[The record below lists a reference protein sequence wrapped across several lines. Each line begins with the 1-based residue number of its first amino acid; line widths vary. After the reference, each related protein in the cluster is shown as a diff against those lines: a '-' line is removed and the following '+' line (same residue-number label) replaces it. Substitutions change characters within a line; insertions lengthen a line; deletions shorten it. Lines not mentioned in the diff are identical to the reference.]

1 MVEARRLWEERAR
14 GRRAETREKHLEDVA
29 GSLVDRQP
37 ALRSLLPELRS
48 VLLSM
53 APGYC
58 YEKGGK
64 EGLLLFPGEGCE
76 TWEGYNQFEIGFI
89 GTLSKSRRVEEKRG
103 QVVVE

>member
-64 EGLLLFPGEGCE
+64 EGLLLFPGRDVKLGRVI
-76 TWEGYNQFEIGFI
+76 TNSKLNSWELLKRREK
-89 GTLSKSRRVEEKRG
+89 GTRDKKR
-103 QVVVE
+103 QED